1 MKRHI
6 PAISAVTLLPNMIRD
21 SKYSDNKELL
31 IIPEAVHTDLYDKK
45 DIIPFEKLERG
56 GIRKCK
62 QRHKVPYP

>member
-1 MKRHI
+1 
-6 PAISAVTLLPNMIRD
+6 MIRD